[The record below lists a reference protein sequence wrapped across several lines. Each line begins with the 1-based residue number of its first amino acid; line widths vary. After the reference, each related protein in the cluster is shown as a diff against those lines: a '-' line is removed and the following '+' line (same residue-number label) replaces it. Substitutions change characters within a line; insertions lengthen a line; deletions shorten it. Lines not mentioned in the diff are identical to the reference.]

1 MDRRAQSPTCA
12 TTPGPATTAPVDF
25 SALYRAE
32 FAYAWRTLRR
42 LGVPER
48 DLPDLAHDFFVVVF
62 RQLHLYD
69 PSRPMRPWLFGI
81 AFRVVSDYRRS
92 ARFARE
98 VLEAPPDVT
107 DHSAAADEQV
117 ADAEGRARVM
127 QVLDQLD
134 LDRRAVFVMHDL
146 EEQTVPEIAA
156 ALGIPVAT
164 AYSRLRLARED
175 VAQVIKRLR
184 AREERSRE

>member
-1 MDRRAQSPTCA
+1 MDRRAQSPTCV
-12 TTPGPATTAPVDF
+12 TTPGPVTTAPVDF
-25 SALYRAE
+25 STLYRAE
-32 FAYAWRTLRR
+32 FAYAWRALRR

-146 EEQTVPEIAA
+146 EEQTAPEIAA

-175 VAQVIKRLR
+175 VAQIIKRLR